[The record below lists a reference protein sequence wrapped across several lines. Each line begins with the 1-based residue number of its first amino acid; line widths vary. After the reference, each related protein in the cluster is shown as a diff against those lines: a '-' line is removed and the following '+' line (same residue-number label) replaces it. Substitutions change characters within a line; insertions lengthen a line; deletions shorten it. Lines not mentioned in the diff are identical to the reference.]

1 MRKISVMAAAF
12 FCCIISMTLLTAC
25 KDDSPTPQPSS
36 TDKDLVGDWVA
47 DLTGKTYVMWS
58 SGNAWDKMTFKDDGT
73 GVSDV
78 YYTIT
83 DEPVAREHKKF
94 TFNAKDGR
102 LTMHLDEG
110 DKTFSYTVSEGK
122 LTLEGNGSTIT
133 FTKSDSE
140 KSAKFNEWSQKD
152 LQDVPAPARY
162 TIFVYGNAGGKMDYI
177 IEEGFWEKC
186 KQYLTDS
193 TNVRVVCLYK
203 YGKDTSSTITG
214 DGDVVWFELN
224 SKTDIENLRAEGMN
238 VLDLNAE
245 AIALK
250 LYDPDM
256 LQLYME
262 MSSLLCP
269 AEEYVFAVWG
279 HGDGF
284 DPTSDVPG
292 KYPAAAKTRGVL
304 HDEWNNDEKLD
315 MYELTQA
322 IKGTGHAPFKT
333 IFFHNCLMGNIE
345 TLTELQD
352 VAEYIVCS
360 SHELCSSG
368 ELLTYFVKGLIDTK
382 STAAEM
388 QNGNAQNT
396 NIEDA
401 FAQMLQD
408 VTPFWQESYTEEPT
422 TYLNGD
428 LKLIRTKGLDA
439 IIDVCK
445 RLATRLI
452 ELYPQ
457 NPEPINLANRQ
468 VYRFT
473 TLFDDPDF
481 GYIEPFFDLQ
491 DYADKLAA
499 NTADP
504 TLASIAEEMKKA
516 LDAAIIKHAHVN
528 WNEQHLDHYSLSI
541 CLYHQILYN
550 LDFKARGAQLLC
562 NINEG
567 YEQSTFH
574 KLTRW
579 GNWLRINNGLPW
591 GNPTSGGGEA
601 LTKE

>member
-1 MRKISVMAAAF
+1 MQTNLYKNRLAVGEKNTPLNFASSASVSF
-12 FCCIISMTLLTAC
+12 LTSHKPSSA
-25 KDDSPTPQPSS
+25 PQPSS

-58 SGNAWDKMTFKDDGT
+58 SGNAWDKMTFKADGT

-83 DEPVAREHKKF
+83 DEPVAREHKEF

-110 DKTFSYTVSEGK
+110 DKTFSYKVSEGK
-122 LTLEGNGSTIT
+122 LMLEGNGSTIT
-133 FTKSDSE
+133 FTKADSD
-140 KSAKFNEWSQKD
+140 KSAIFNDWNQKD

-162 TIFVYGNAGGKMDYI
+162 TIFVYGNASGEMDYI
-177 IEEGFWEKC
+177 IEEGFWKKC

-203 YGKDTSSTITG
+203 YGKDTSSTITN

-224 SKTDIENLRAEGMN
+224 SKTDIENLRTEGMN
-238 VLDLNAE
+238 VLDLNAK

-284 DPTSDVPG
+284 DPSNDVPG
-292 KYPAAAKTRGVL
+292 KYTAPAKTRGVL
-304 HDEWNNDEKLD
+304 NDEWNNDDKLD

-322 IKGTGHAPFKT
+322 IKATGHAPFKT
-333 IFFHNCLMGNIE
+333 IFFHNCLMGNME
-345 TLTELQD
+345 TLTELRD

-360 SHELCSSG
+360 SHELSSEG
-368 ELLTYFVKGLIDTK
+368 ELMTYFVKELIDTK
-382 STAAEM
+382 STATEM

-408 VTPFWQESYTEEPT
+408 VTPFWQESYITEEPT
-422 TYLNGD
+422 AYLNGD
-428 LKLIRTKGLDA
+428 LKLICTKGLDA
-439 IIDVCK
+439 IINVCK
-445 RLATRLI
+445 RLA
-452 ELYPQ
+452 
-457 NPEPINLANRQ
+457 
-468 VYRFT
+468 
-473 TLFDDPDF
+473 
-481 GYIEPFFDLQ
+481 
-491 DYADKLAA
+491 
-499 NTADP
+499 
-504 TLASIAEEMKKA
+504 
-516 LDAAIIKHAHVN
+516 
-528 WNEQHLDHYSLSI
+528 
-541 CLYHQILYN
+541 
-550 LDFKARGAQLLC
+550 
-562 NINEG
+562 
-567 YEQSTFH
+567 
-574 KLTRW
+574 
-579 GNWLRINNGLPW
+579 
-591 GNPTSGGGEA
+591 
-601 LTKE
+601 